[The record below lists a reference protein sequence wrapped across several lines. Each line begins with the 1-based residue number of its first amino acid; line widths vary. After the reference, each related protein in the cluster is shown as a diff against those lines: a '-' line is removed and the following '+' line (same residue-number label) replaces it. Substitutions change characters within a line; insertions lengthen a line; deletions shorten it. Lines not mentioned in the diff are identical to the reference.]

1 MYGSKTA
8 SIAAILIQL
17 QAEDLGLGS
26 CWIQIRNRLTEN
38 GQSAE
43 DYVREM
49 LGIPYGMEVLSII
62 TLGHKNEEKKPFDP
76 DKAQWEKVHI
86 EHW

>member
-1 MYGSKTA
+1 MGRNK
-8 SIAAILIQL
+8 LL
-17 QAEDLGLGS
+17 QCRTRPRPLQQPHRVHRRCLL
-26 CWIQIRNRLTEN
+26 QEN

>member
-1 MYGSKTA
+1 
-8 SIAAILIQL
+8 
-17 QAEDLGLGS
+17 
-26 CWIQIRNRLTEN
+26 
-38 GQSAE
+38 
-43 DYVREM
+43 M